1 MASLPIQRYTPE
13 QYLEIDRRAE
23 FKSEYLNSEIF
34 AMAGASRAHNLIA
47 NNISAAFNLQL
58 RAQPCETYASD
69 MRVQTSPAGL
79 YTFPDVVVVVC
90 GEPQFRDDHAD
101 TLLNPTVIVEV
112 LSPTTEAF
120 DRGEKFAQFRRL
132 PSLTDYLLVS
142 QTRPFAEHFTRTP
155 DGLWLLSEA
164 DGLAAQ
170 IAVPAIDCTLLL
182 ADIYRKVAFAEQPS
196 QFEVQ

>member
-1 MASLPIQRYTPE
+1 MASLPITRYTPDE
-13 QYLEIDRRAE
+13 YLEQDRRAE
-23 FKSEYLNSEIF
+23 FRSEYLNGEIF

-47 NNISAAFNLQL
+47 NNISTAFNLQL

-79 YTFPDVVVVVC
+79 YTFPDVVVVC
-90 GEPQFRDDHAD
+90 SEPQFRDDRTD

-132 PSLTDYLLVS
+132 PSLMGYLLVS
-142 QTRPFAEHFTRTP
+142 QTQPHLEHFARTP
-155 DGLWLLSEA
+155 EGLWLLSEA
-164 DGLAAQ
+164 DSLAKQ
-170 IAVPAIDCTLLL
+170 ITLASIGCTLLL
-182 ADIYRKVAFAEQPS
+182 SDVYSKVPFAEQRS
-196 QFEVQ
+196 QPEVQ

>member
-13 QYLEIDRRAE
+13 QYLEIDRHAE

-34 AMAGASRAHNLIA
+34 AMAGASRAHNLISG
-47 NNISAAFNLQL
+47 NIFIAFSLQL
-58 RAQPCETYASD
+58 RTQPCETYMND

-79 YTFPDVVVVVC
+79 YTFPDVVVVC
-90 GEPQFRDDHAD
+90 GQPQFRDDHAD

-142 QTRPFAEHFTRTP
+142 QTQPRAEHFARTP

-164 DGLAAQ
+164 DGPQAQ
-170 IAVPAIDCTLLL
+170 IALPSIGCTLLL
-182 ADIYRKVAFAEQPS
+182 SDLYNKVPFAAE
-196 QFEVQ
+196 